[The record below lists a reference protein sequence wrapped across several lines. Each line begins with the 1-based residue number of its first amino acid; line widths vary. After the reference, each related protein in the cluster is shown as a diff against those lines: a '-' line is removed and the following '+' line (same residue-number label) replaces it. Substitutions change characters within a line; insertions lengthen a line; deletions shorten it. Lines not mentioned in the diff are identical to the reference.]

1 MEIYRGLVLAER
13 SAGERGKFI
22 DVLTEHNTVRE
33 IYVRGAKKNT
43 SAGLS
48 ATQLFSYANFSIRK
62 QQKGLYLDSAEPIRI
77 FYRLRESLSRLSLAM
92 YFSELVRL
100 SVREHQ
106 TPAQAEALYESCKAY
121 CRERVPVV
129 ESGIFGADMQVELC
143 NDGPFT
149 VMLDSDEIIKR

>member
-1 MEIYRGLVLAER
+1 MGYFLYDRTDRRLSALPPWTGRQRAADGTGSAKGGSHTWR
-13 SAGERGKFI
+13 SIGDWFWRNGAPGERGKFI

-100 SVREHQ
+100 
-106 TPAQAEALYESCKAY
+106 T
-121 CRERVPVV
+121 
-129 ESGIFGADMQVELC
+129 SGNITTRKETCL
-143 NDGPFT
+143 
-149 VMLDSDEIIKR
+149 